1 MRNKTT
7 TGRGRPRGKHR
18 SPVDAELLGYLAKIS
33 TKYEIDSGE
42 FFEDL
47 IKAWKNQESACRG
60 LIIQCRKRTQ
70 DYAAF
75 LITSGQDVIAQ
86 FPVPKHI
93 LEEANPLTEFTHK
106 IAPLRKS
113 VQGVKSNRYKIKD
126 LRVGMKR
133 INLKAQVLEISEPR
147 LVVTNFGSYAN
158 VANALVTD
166 ETGTIKLPLWNKQID
181 EISVGDLIQ
190 VENANVIIFRGER
203 QLKVNRSG
211 KLSIIKNT

>member
-1 MRNKTT
+1 MRYKMT

-18 SPVDAELLGYLAKIS
+18 SPVDAGLLEYLAKIS
-33 TKYEIDSGE
+33 TKCEIDSGE
-42 FFEDL
+42 FFENL
-47 IKAWKNQESACRG
+47 VKAWKNQKSACRG

-70 DYAAF
+70 NDAVF

-86 FPVPKHI
+86 FPVPKYI
-93 LEEANPLTEFTHK
+93 LEEVNPLTGFTSRMS
-106 IAPLRKS
+106 PLRRS
-113 VQGVKSNRYKIKD
+113 VQEVKSNQYKIKN

-133 INLKAQVLEISEPR
+133 INLKAKVLKISEPR

-158 VANALVTD
+158 VANALITD
-166 ETGTIKLPLWNKQID
+166 ETGTIRLPLWNKQID

-190 VENANVIIFRGER
+190 VENANVITFRGER

-211 KLSIIKNT
+211 KLSVIKNS